1 MSKLDDLLAKQM
13 HVEYFGNQIELKVSK
28 LGYLFEFETFM
39 EFLMGIAKELLNISI
54 RSLILLIEMS
64 EGIVTLRAKVGKS
77 LTFMNMLDNYE

>member
-1 MSKLDDLLAKQM
+1 M
-13 HVEYFGNQIELKVSK
+13 HVDYFGNQIELKVSK

-39 EFLMGIAKELLNISI
+39 QFLMGIAKELLNITI

>member
-1 MSKLDDLLAKQM
+1 M
-13 HVEYFGNQIELKVSK
+13 HVDYFGNQIELKVSK

-39 EFLMGIAKELLNISI
+39 QFLMGIAKELLNVSI
-54 RSLILLIEMS
+54 RSLILLREMS

>member
-1 MSKLDDLLAKQM
+1 M
-13 HVEYFGNQIELKVSK
+13 HVDYFGNQIELKVSK

-39 EFLMGIAKELLNISI
+39 QFLMGIAKELLNVSI